1 MANER
6 WGEFQEET
14 PKAWAQAL
22 YEESSTKKARL
33 GAVRRLNDGRE
44 FVYVQQAATIGSGLL
59 CQAVVAD
66 VANLGNLAVTANA
79 NVGAREIAFTLGA
92 TNAANTQNEFEE
104 GWIHV
109 STVNGSNWTAYK
121 IKQHAAIAA
130 NANGTLYLYDK
141 IRANLTTSSKV
152 TVTKNKC
159 KKVIVSPA
167 STPTGTLVGVTVMP
181 MTANY
186 YGWIQKT
193 GEGAVAVNGT
203 VNSGDGLIPG
213 DVAGYAVAAGAN
225 DLVPL
230 IGYCMVNNADNGA
243 ALVDLNI

>member
-22 YEESSTKKARL
+22 YSESSTKKARL
-33 GAVRRLNDGRE
+33 GSIRRLNDGRE
-44 FVYVQQAATIGSGLL
+44 FVYVQVSANIGSGLL
-59 CQAVVAD
+59 CQAAVAD

-79 NVGAREIAFTLGA
+79 NIGDRSINFTMGASS
-92 TNAANTQNEFEE
+92 AANTQNEFEE
-104 GWIHV
+104 GWAHI
-109 STVNGSNWTAYK
+109 STINGSNWTAYK

-141 IRANLTTSSKV
+141 IRANLTTSDKV
-152 TVTKNKC
+152 TITKNKA
-159 KKVIVSPA
+159 KKTLIAP
-167 STPTGTLVGVTVMP
+167 TTLTGTIVGVTVMP

-186 YGWIQKT
+186 YGWIQKK
-193 GEGAVAVNGT
+193 GECAVAVNGSA
-203 VNSGDGLIPG
+203 NDGDGLVPEG
-213 DVAGYAVAAGAN
+213 GVAGYAGPSTAN
-225 DLVPL
+225 DLTCL
-230 IGYCMVNNADNGA
+230 IGTCMVNNADNGA